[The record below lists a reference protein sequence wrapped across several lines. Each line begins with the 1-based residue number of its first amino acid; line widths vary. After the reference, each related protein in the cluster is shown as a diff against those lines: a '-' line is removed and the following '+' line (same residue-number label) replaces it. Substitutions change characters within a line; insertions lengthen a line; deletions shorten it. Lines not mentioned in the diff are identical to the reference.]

1 MIRPLGVYSIYA
13 SLESDAK
20 VTRTQQDPEVTRTH
34 GTMGKNIRC
43 FLKEQNN
50 KALHLPLEHHP
61 CTGSNMSMTIMTPWS
76 VKHPHPS
83 VLGTSNQNTKNTI
96 RYLKG
101 TPWSKWGQ
109 ICVDSYGHTVT
120 SWFIRSELL
129 GLLFSTD
136 STAKQNSGRVENL
149 PLHASHLVNQFEDA
163 LAALVQISIARL
175 LHKAEVEHSTQS
187 AWWCFCSICICSV
200 CFSDCID
207 WLTHSIPKNRP
218 KIRFAGSP

>member
-1 MIRPLGVYSIYA
+1 MKCEA
-13 SLESDAK
+13 S
-20 VTRTQQDPEVTRTH
+20 T
-34 GTMGKNIRC
+34 
-43 FLKEQNN
+43 
-50 KALHLPLEHHP
+50 
-61 CTGSNMSMTIMTPWS
+61 
-76 VKHPHPS
+76 S

-109 ICVDSYGHTVT
+109 ICVDSYGDTVT

-218 KIRFAGSP
+218 KIPFAGFALMGLSMGEIICHGGLSQPVRKGTLCEKRQAGGICKNI